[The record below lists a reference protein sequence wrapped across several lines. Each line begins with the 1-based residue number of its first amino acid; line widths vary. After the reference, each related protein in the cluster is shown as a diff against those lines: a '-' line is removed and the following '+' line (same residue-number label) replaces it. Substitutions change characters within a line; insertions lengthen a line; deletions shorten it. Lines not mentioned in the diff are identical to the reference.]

1 MIAATRLDGT
11 SILLNA
17 ELVEWIEE
25 TPDTL
30 VVLVNG
36 EHLMVRESPEELL
49 RRVVDYKRSIL
60 AGPSLRA
67 VTRPVAA
74 NG

>member
-67 VTRPVAA
+67 VARPVAA